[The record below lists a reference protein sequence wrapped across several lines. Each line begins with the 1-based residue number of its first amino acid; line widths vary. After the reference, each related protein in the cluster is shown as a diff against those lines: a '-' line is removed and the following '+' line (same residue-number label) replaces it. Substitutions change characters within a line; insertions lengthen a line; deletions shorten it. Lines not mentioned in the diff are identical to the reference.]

1 MTETGPAVGGPL
13 PVPVTAARRAE
24 VEALLEAFGG
34 VARAMPAVAAVGLCG
49 SWAAGRPTMGSDV
62 T

>member
-1 MTETGPAVGGPL
+1 MSAARAGGG
-13 PVPVTAARRAE
+13 VTAARRAE